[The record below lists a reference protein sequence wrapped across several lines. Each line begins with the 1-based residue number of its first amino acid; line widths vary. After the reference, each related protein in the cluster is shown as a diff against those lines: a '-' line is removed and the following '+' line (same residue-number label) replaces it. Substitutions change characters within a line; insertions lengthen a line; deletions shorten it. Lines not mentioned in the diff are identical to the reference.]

1 MFYGG
6 NFILDIAPHH
16 LRENGASI
24 ESDLLQETVRKA
36 HVAVATEVH
45 GHPIKNFTC
54 RELPF
59 AKLELFDI
67 CIDPIEIHRRTKD
80 IERDANDDF
89 LLATQIEGTV
99 LIKQG
104 DAEFTHHPGGIS
116 LMSAG
121 EPYTVVHTQQ
131 SRRLILHIPNATYK
145 ERILACQTER
155 QFRPRLVPAGG
166 LVTIVC
172 GMLECL
178 ASEADKLILSEQ
190 YTLAESLME
199 LTASILRSKTDHDYE
214 RQHAQQSALFR
225 RTLEYMEVN
234 FMDSEL
240 TPEKIAKANG
250 ISMRYLHSL
259 FHQAGISVS
268 KWLWER
274 RLKATRQDLLDPN
287 MSHKRVSEIAFHRG
301 FNDPAHFS
309 RAFKSRFDISPT
321 GIRKLGPLQATAQR

>member
-1 MFYGG
+1 M
-6 NFILDIAPHH
+6 
-16 LRENGASI
+16 
-24 ESDLLQETVRKA
+24 VRKA

-45 GHPIKNFTC
+45 GQPIQNFTC

-67 CIDPIEIHRRTKD
+67 CIDPIAIYRRNRD
-80 IERDANDDF
+80 IAQDANDDF

-104 DAEFTHHPGGIS
+104 DTEFTHHPGGLS

-121 EPYTVVHTQQ
+121 EPYTVIHTQQ
-131 SRRLILHIPNATYK
+131 SQRLILHIPNAIYK
-145 ERILACQTER
+145 ERILAHQKDR
-155 QFRPRLVPAGG
+155 KFRARLMPPGG
-166 LVTIVC
+166 LVTIVHT
-172 GMLECL
+172 MLKSL
-178 ASEADKLILSEQ
+178 ASEGDTFIESEQ

-199 LTASILRSKTDHDYE
+199 LTAAILRSEADHDYE
-214 RQHAQQSALFR
+214 QQHRQQSALFR
-225 RTLEYMEVN
+225 RTLEYMENN

-240 TPEKIAKANG
+240 SPEKIAQANG

-274 RLKATRQDLLDPN
+274 RLKATREDLLDPN
-287 MSHKRVSEIAFHRG
+287 MSHMRVSEIAFRRG

-309 RAFKSRFDISPT
+309 RAFKSRFDISPS
-321 GIRKLGPLQATAQR
+321 GLRKRFGSVEARK